1 MIINEAK
8 RRSALLTALAS
19 ATMLSGCTLG
29 PDFKRPDWASPAS
42 WFAGPK
48 EAVKPARSTPVAEPI
63 DANWWSLFKDPILTR
78 LEKRVAAEN
87 LDVKTAA
94 IRVTES
100 RAQLG
105 VARAALFPT
114 LNGNAS
120 YTREAASNNGV
131 FGLIP
136 SAAGAN
142 GANGATGNST
152 GGIQGTGLKPFDL
165 YQGGFD
171 SSWEVD
177 LWGGVR

>member
-1 MIINEAK
+1 MIINETK
-8 RRSALLTALAS
+8 RKSALLTALAS

-48 EAVKPARSTPVAEPI
+48 EAVKPARSTPAAEPI
-63 DANWWSLFKDPILTR
+63 DADWWSLFKDPILTG

-94 IRVTES
+94 IRMAES

-120 YTREAASNNGV
+120 YTRELASENGV

-136 SAAGAN
+136 SC
-142 GANGATGNST
+142 
-152 GGIQGTGLKPFDL
+152 GGRERCERCNRQLDGWDTTAPA
-165 YQGGFD
+165 
-171 SSWEVD
+171 
-177 LWGGVR
+177 